1 MEVEVLENK
10 GNILEIKIDDLT
22 IAEVLRVYLHK
33 DSSVEFAAWK
43 REHPTKPIVLRIET
57 KGKSPQKALE
67 DAVSLIEKDA
77 EKFLEEAKKA
87 A

>member
-1 MEVEVLENK
+1 MEVEVIESK
-10 GNILEIKIDDLT
+10 GNVLEVQIDDLT

-57 KGKSPQKALE
+57 KGKTPKKALD
-67 DAVSLIEKDA
+67 DAVKLIEKDS
-77 EKFLEEAKKA
+77 ETFLEEAKKA

>member
-1 MEVEVLENK
+1 MEVEVIESK
-10 GNILEIKIDDLT
+10 GNALEIQLDDLT

-57 KGKSPQKALE
+57 KGKTPKKALE
-67 DAVSLIEKDA
+67 DAVSLIEKDS
-77 EKFLEEAKKA
+77 EKFLEEMKKA
-87 A
+87 G